1 MAEKIKTLLNFKN
14 DFNLTNSTVQI
25 QIVFMDKKNLT
36 KNGYKILYQNSS
48 NCTNTSLSK
57 PHRKENMAII
67 QKVQIGNQSIF

>member
-1 MAEKIKTLLNFKN
+1 
-14 DFNLTNSTVQI
+14 
-25 QIVFMDKKNLT
+25 MDKKNLT